1 MANQFLVKETMAAM
15 RGLSAAEI
23 TALQNGTYEG
33 VQLLGYY
40 QKGDT
45 PAPIIYYLAPL
56 TPDPGP
62 DDGGSVIAIQ
72 SIKLIHKFEHTIH
85 VAYFGA
91 SSSNSDNTPYYNHL
105 INHIKDGQTIEFKG
119 GEIYKGNF
127 HAVGKSFNVN
137 FNRCTLV
144 PKVDKIGAFKVEG
157 LLEEGINVTGYPG
170 FNDESI
176 EVKNSASFNIGDL
189 ILVKDEAVRQDGL
202 KDQNQELFKI
212 RKIEG
217 NKIYIEGTIRATFNT
232 GQVSV
237 RRLQKLSNIHI
248 KGGDFK
254 DDAINTSPLLWIR
267 YAENVIIDNI
277 KVYNF
282 YGTGVRLDSCY
293 SGSTTNLYFYYPRAT
308 ESGQGYGLALNESKA
323 LYANNIYGTH
333 TRHVVDY
340 KCTFDSTVENVHEN
354 NALSAAV
361 VLAHNGFGGF
371 IHCRNIFTSGAS
383 YSVAVSDQGFSKENL
398 EVQVLRGYVIENV
411 NHTWKD
417 LLPPPP
423 DGTPL
428 TPNSVMS
435 GISFKGDYADIT
447 IKNVTCN
454 YDSSIDTST
463 ISIDSNI
470 IQFIGNKKG
479 SVLVENIKS
488 ECVGLGIRDHVRT
501 ISGAN
506 NLYNSIY
513 KDINI
518 QRCTNVFLIKGNRN
532 ICIDGIFVSTI
543 EDAVLRLERIGNQ
556 YPNYLDI
563 SSKGLS
569 YTLRMSTSKLISDSS
584 TMEGSMVKGSLEPTT
599 AGSGSAVSLS
609 NGGIIPKHVLFNA
622 GKYLRIGATINSNIV
637 LASDTPLEAGLWE
650 GQEVN
655 LVFRTL
661 GITTETGTIT
671 IPTGSL
677 TVENSSPIV
686 MHSGFTYRFIFYGGK
701 WRLISNS
708 RLE

>member
-1 MANQFLVKETMAAM
+1 MANQFLIKETMAAM

-23 TALQNGTYEG
+23 TALQNETYEG

-40 QKGDT
+40 EKGDT
-45 PAPIIYYLAPL
+45 PAPIIYYLSAIE
-56 TPDPGP
+56 TRP
-62 DDGGSVIAIQ
+62 DDSGSVIETQ
-72 SIKLIHKFEHTIH
+72 GIKLVHAFEHTIH

-91 SSSNSDNTPYYNHL
+91 SSINSDNTPYYNHL
-105 INHIKDGQTIEFKG
+105 INYIKDGQTIEFKG

-137 FNRCTLV
+137 FNRCTLIPTV
-144 PKVDKIGAFKVEG
+144 DGIGVFRMEGRLGPEVKVVG
-157 LLEEGINVTGYPG
+157 NPS
-170 FNDESI
+170 FNDVSF
-176 EVKNSASFNIGDL
+176 EVVDPLSFSVGDL
-189 ILVKDEAVRQDGL
+189 ILVKDKAVRPADNLQ
-202 KDQNQELFKI
+202 DQNKELFKI
-212 RKIEG
+212 RKIDG
-217 NKIYIEGTIRATFNT
+217 NIIFVEGTIKATFNT
-232 GQVSV
+232 GQVTV
-237 RRLQKLSNIHI
+237 YRLQKLDSIHL
-248 KGGDFK
+248 KGGIFEDEPVNKFP
-254 DDAINTSPLLWIR
+254 ILWVR
-267 YAENVIIDNI
+267 YAENVVIDNM
-277 KVYNF
+277 KVSNF
-282 YGTGVRLDSCY
+282 YGNGVRLDSCY
-293 SGSTTNLYFYYPRAT
+293 GSATTNLYFYYPRAT
-308 ESGQGYGLALNESKA
+308 GSGQGYGLALNDSKA
-323 LYANNIYGTH
+323 LYTNNIHGTA

-383 YSVAVSDQGFSKENL
+383 YSVAVSDQGFSEENL

-411 NHTWKD
+411 NHIWKD
-417 LLPPPP
+417 LLPTPP

-435 GISFKGDYADIT
+435 GISIKGDYADII
-447 IKNVTCN
+447 IKNITCN

-463 ISIDSNI
+463 ISIASNI
-470 IQFIGNKKG
+470 IQFIGNRKG
-479 SVLVENIKS
+479 CLLVENIKS
-488 ECVGLGIRDHVRT
+488 ECIGVGIRDHVRT
-501 ISGAN
+501 TSSAS
-506 NLYNSIY
+506 NLHNSTY

-518 QRCTNVFLIKGNRN
+518 QRCANAFWIRGSRN
-532 ICIDGIFVSTI
+532 ICIDGIFVSTV
-543 EDAVLRLERIGNQ
+543 EDAVLRLERSGNQ
-556 YPNYLDI
+556 FPNYLDI

-569 YTLRMSTSKLISDSS
+569 YTLRMSTSKFISDAS
-584 TMEGSMVKGSLEPTT
+584 TMDGAMVKGVLEPTT

-609 NGGIIPKHVLFNA
+609 NGGNIPKHTLFNA
-622 GKYLRIGATINSNIV
+622 GKYLRIGATINTNIV

-686 MHSGFTYRFIFYGGK
+686 MRSGFTYKFIFYGGK